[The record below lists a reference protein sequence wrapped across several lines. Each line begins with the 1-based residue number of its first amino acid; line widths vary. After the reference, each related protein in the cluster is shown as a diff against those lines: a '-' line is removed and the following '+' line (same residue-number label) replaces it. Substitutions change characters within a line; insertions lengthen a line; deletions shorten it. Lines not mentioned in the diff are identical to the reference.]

1 MSGPGLHH
9 TESPRSTSREVAVL
23 DPAPRLSIHLHGELD
38 ATSEVHL
45 HAGGQGIWI
54 ARMARLLGAGT
65 RICGPFG
72 GESGVVVRALLDG
85 EGIAVDE
92 VAASGANGVSVHA
105 GLEGDPD
112 TVLTR
117 TPSPELDRHE
127 LDTLYST
134 LLAAAL
140 HSGVCVLAG
149 VAEDSVL
156 PADTF
161 RRLAADLRASGVVVL
176 ADLAGDQL
184 LAAADGGV
192 DLLKVS
198 EEDLLGSDG
207 APLDEI
213 RAKVLDL
220 RSRGAQ
226 DVVVSRASEGGY
238 AVIDGGEYLVRG
250 PRLEVVNPR
259 GAGDA
264 MTGALAA
271 GLANGHDKIDAV
283 RTAVAAGA
291 LNVTRHGMATGERST
306 IERLVD
312 RVTVEVA

>member
-1 MSGPGLHH
+1 MAGDDL
-9 TESPRSTSREVAVL
+9 RSTVSAPPRKGVAVL
-23 DPAPRLSIHLHGELD
+23 DPAPRLSIHLHGGLD
-38 ATSEVHL
+38 TTSEVHL

-54 ARMARLLGAGT
+54 ARMARLPGAST
-65 RICGPFG
+65 RLCGPLG
-72 GESGVVVRALLDG
+72 GESGVVLRALLEG
-85 EGIAVDE
+85 EGIAIDE
-92 VAASGANGVSVHA
+92 VGASKANGVSVHA

-134 LLAAAL
+134 LLASAL
-140 HSGVCVLAG
+140 ESGVCVLAG
-149 VAEDSVL
+149 VAVDPVL

-161 RRLAADLRASGVVVL
+161 RRLAADLRANGVVVL
-176 ADLAGDQL
+176 ADLAGGQL
-184 LAAADGGV
+184 EAAAEGGV

-198 EEDLLGSDG
+198 EEDLLGRDG
-207 APLDEI
+207 ATPDE
-213 RAKVLDL
+213 L
-220 RSRGAQ
+220 RTAVHELRERGAR
-226 DVVVSRASEGGY
+226 DVIVSRASEGGY
-238 AVIDGGEYLVRG
+238 AVIDDCEFVVRS
-250 PRLEVVNPR
+250 PRLEIVNAR

-271 GLANGHDKIDAV
+271 GLAHGRNRLDAV

-312 RVTVEVA
+312 RVTVESA